1 MNSLS
6 LIIIT
11 RSRGVPTET
20 AADYLAHDLVHH
32 EDQEGAQ
39 EDDPAHGEKEKS
51 KHEKGFVTVGIFLGV
66 GELNLKTSNIIF
78 LIRFLNA
85 PQILYHKTFS
95 GIL

>member
-6 LIIIT
+6 LVVIT

-39 EDDPAHGEKEKS
+39 EDHPAHGEEEKY
-51 KHEKGFVTVGIFLGV
+51 KHEEGFVTVGIVLGV
-66 GELNLKTSNIIF
+66 CKLNL
-78 LIRFLNA
+78 
-85 PQILYHKTFS
+85 
-95 GIL
+95 

>member
-6 LIIIT
+6 LVIVT

-20 AADYLAHDLVHH
+20 AADYLTHDLVHH

-39 EDDPAHGEKEKS
+39 EDDPAHGEMEKS
-51 KHEKGFVTVGIFLGV
+51 KNEKGFVTVGIFLGV
-66 GELNLKTSNIIF
+66 GELNLETSNISF
-78 LIRFLNA
+78 LIRFLNT
-85 PQILYHKTFS
+85 PQRYHKTFN